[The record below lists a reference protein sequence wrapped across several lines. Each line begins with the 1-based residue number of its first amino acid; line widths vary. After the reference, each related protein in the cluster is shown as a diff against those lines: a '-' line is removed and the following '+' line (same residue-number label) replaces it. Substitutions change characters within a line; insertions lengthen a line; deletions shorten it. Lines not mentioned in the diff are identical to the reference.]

1 MTAMTPSIRQ
11 VPKPIFHDVDPPPAP
26 LKGGVGKGGFQ
37 GYKIKH
43 RLTFHN
49 KFQTII

>member
-1 MTAMTPSIRQ
+1 MAANQ
-11 VPKPIFHDVDPPPAP
+11 VLVLLTTGSLVQLGGGGGG

-37 GYKIKH
+37 GYKIEH
-43 RLTFHN
+43 QLTFHN

>member
-1 MTAMTPSIRQ
+1 MAANQ
-11 VPKPIFHDVDPPPAP
+11 VLVLLTTGSLVQLGGP
-26 LKGGVGKGGFQ
+26 KGGVGKGSFQ